1 MMVRLVDAVQAIAV
15 TLWVGALWTSG
26 LLVAP
31 LLFRMLEDR
40 TLAGD
45 IAGSLFGT
53 TTLIGIVCGACI
65 LIVWYFRQRGR
76 TPHHHLLAWLVVAM
90 LALGLIGE
98 YAIAPMLAGLRE
110 HAYPQPVMQT
120 AFGGSFARWHMVAG
134 VLYLAQSLLGAGLV
148 ISLRFAGNVPA
159 KG

>member
-1 MMVRLVDAVQAIAV
+1 MPRLLDAVQAIAV

-31 LLFRMLEDR
+31 MLFRLLEDR
-40 TLAGD
+40 ALAGS

-53 TTLIGIVCGACI
+53 TTLIGIACGACI
-65 LIVWYFRQRGR
+65 LIVWFFRQRGQ
-76 TPHHHLLAWLVVAM
+76 TPHHHFPAWLVVAM
-90 LALGLIGE
+90 LALALIGE
-98 YAIAPMLAGLRE
+98 YGIAPVLAGLRE
-110 HAYPQPVMQT
+110 LAYPQPVMQT

-134 VLYLAQSLLGAGLV
+134 ILYLVQSLLGAGLV
-148 ISLRFAGNVPA
+148 ISLRCAGNVPA